1 MPLRSFLFLI
11 LFTLLLACKSGSD
24 EIESPQTDPLE
35 TSVQWN
41 DFVTFKTGNIPL
53 IIVAPHG
60 GDLKPQW
67 IDDRGCP
74 DSKLL
79 QDQYTL
85 GIALQIEQ
93 ELNAMGYQ
101 PYMVLAKMHRIK
113 IDLNRSRNTA
123 LCEDKTAVPLWEL
136 FHNQITAFQNDIST
150 MHGRGILIDLHGQSH
165 PEQRI
170 ELGYLLNGSM
180 LRDLEQNAT
189 DYSNQVSIKNLISNH
204 PNQTSF
210 QQLLVGEN
218 SLGTLLSEQDFA
230 AVPSQSDQAPLESQ
244 LFFSGGHNTI
254 NYGSRDSGTI
264 DAIQVELNRVGLRA
278 ESDDRQR
285 FANVFSNVIIDYLT
299 VHYSD
304 AFTP

>member
-1 MPLRSFLFLI
+1 MLNRFFLVLIYIVLFLSCESDSSDLNQNDDLVESEI
-11 LFTLLLACKSGSD
+11 LWDDYT
-24 EIESPQTDPLE
+24 I
-35 TSVQWN
+35 
-41 DFVTFKTGNIPL
+41 FKTGNIPL
-53 IIVAPHG
+53 LIIAPHG

-67 IDDRGCP
+67 LDDRNCEN
-74 DSKLL
+74 SKIV

-85 GIALQIEQ
+85 EIALQIEQ
-93 ELNAMGYQ
+93 ELNTLGFQ
-101 PYMVLAKMHRIK
+101 PFLVLSKMHRIK
-113 IDLNRSRNTA
+113 IDLNRSLETA
-123 LCEDKTAVPLWEL
+123 LCKDKSAMPLWVV
-136 FHNQITAFQNDIST
+136 FHNQIDIFQNEISSSY
-150 MHGRGILIDLHGQSH
+150 GRGLIIDLHGQSH
-165 PEQRI
+165 PEERI

-204 PNQTSF
+204 PKQTSF

-264 DAIQVELNRVGLRA
+264 DAIQVELNRAGLRA

-285 FANVFSNVIIDYLT
+285 FANVFSNIIIDYLT

>member
-1 MPLRSFLFLI
+1 MLNRFFLVLIYIVLFLSCESDSSDLNQNDDLVESEI
-11 LFTLLLACKSGSD
+11 LWDDYT
-24 EIESPQTDPLE
+24 I
-35 TSVQWN
+35 
-41 DFVTFKTGNIPL
+41 FKTGNIPL
-53 IIVAPHG
+53 LIIAPHG

-67 IDDRGCP
+67 LDDRNCEN
-74 DSKLL
+74 SKIV
-79 QDQYTL
+79 QDRYTL
-85 GIALQIEQ
+85 EIALQIEQ
-93 ELNAMGYQ
+93 ELNTLGFQ
-101 PYMVLAKMHRIK
+101 PFLVLSKMHRIK
-113 IDLNRSRNTA
+113 IDLNRSLETA
-123 LCEDKTAVPLWEL
+123 LCKDKSAMPLWMV
-136 FHNQITAFQNDIST
+136 FHNQIDIFQNEISSSY
-150 MHGRGILIDLHGQSH
+150 GRGLIIDLHGQSH
-165 PEQRI
+165 PEERI

>member
-1 MPLRSFLFLI
+1 MLNRFYFILIYIILFLS
-11 LFTLLLACKSGSD
+11 CESD
-24 EIESPQTDPLE
+24 SSDLNQNDDLVESEI
-35 TSVQWN
+35 QWN
-41 DFVTFKTGNIPL
+41 DYIIFKTGNIPL
-53 IIVAPHG
+53 LIIAPHG

-67 IDDRGCP
+67 LDDRNCEN
-74 DSKLL
+74 SKIL

-85 GIALQIEQ
+85 EIALQIEQ
-93 ELNAMGYQ
+93 ELNSLGFQ
-101 PYMVLAKMHRIK
+101 PFLVLSKMHRIK
-113 IDLNRSRNTA
+113 IDLNRSLETA
-123 LCEDKTAVPLWEL
+123 LCNDKSAMPLWMV
-136 FHNQITAFQNDIST
+136 FHNQIDIFRNEISSSY
-150 MHGRGILIDLHGQSH
+150 GRGLVIDLHGQSH

-204 PNQTSF
+204 PKQTSF

-264 DAIQVELNRVGLRA
+264 DAIQVELNRAGLRA

-285 FANVFSNVIIDYLT
+285 FANVFSNIIIDYLT

>member
-1 MPLRSFLFLI
+1 MLNRFFIVLIYIILFLSCENDSSDLNQNDDLVESEI
-11 LFTLLLACKSGSD
+11 LWD
-24 EIESPQTDPLE
+24 DYVI
-35 TSVQWN
+35 
-41 DFVTFKTGNIPL
+41 FKTGNIPL
-53 IIVAPHG
+53 LIIAPHG

-67 IDDRGCP
+67 LDDRNCEN
-74 DSKLL
+74 SKIV
-79 QDQYTL
+79 QDRYTL
-85 GIALQIEQ
+85 EIALQIEQ
-93 ELNAMGYQ
+93 ELNTLGFQ
-101 PYMVLAKMHRIK
+101 PFLVLSKMHRIK
-113 IDLNRSRNTA
+113 IDLNRSLETA
-123 LCEDKTAVPLWEL
+123 LCKDKSAMPLWMV
-136 FHNQITAFQNDIST
+136 FHNQIDIFQNEISSSY
-150 MHGRGILIDLHGQSH
+150 GRGLIIDLHGQSH
-165 PEQRI
+165 PEERI

-204 PNQTSF
+204 PKQTSF

-264 DAIQVELNRVGLRA
+264 DAIQVELNRAGLRA

-285 FANVFSNVIIDYLT
+285 FANVFSNIIIDYLT

>member
-1 MPLRSFLFLI
+1 MLNRFFLVLIYIVLFLSCESDSSDLNQNDDLVESEI
-11 LFTLLLACKSGSD
+11 LWDDYT
-24 EIESPQTDPLE
+24 I
-35 TSVQWN
+35 
-41 DFVTFKTGNIPL
+41 FKTGNIPL
-53 IIVAPHG
+53 LIIAPHG

-67 IDDRGCP
+67 LDDRNCEN
-74 DSKLL
+74 SKIV
-79 QDQYTL
+79 QDRYTL
-85 GIALQIEQ
+85 EIALQIEQ
-93 ELNAMGYQ
+93 ELNTLGFQ
-101 PYMVLAKMHRIK
+101 PFLVLSKMHRIK
-113 IDLNRSRNTA
+113 IDLNRSLETA
-123 LCEDKTAVPLWEL
+123 LCKDKSAMPLWMV
-136 FHNQITAFQNDIST
+136 FHNQIDIFQNEISSSY
-150 MHGRGILIDLHGQSH
+150 GRGLIIDLHGQSH
-165 PEQRI
+165 PEERI

-204 PNQTSF
+204 PKQTSF

-264 DAIQVELNRVGLRA
+264 DAIQVELNRAGLRA

-285 FANVFSNVIIDYLT
+285 FANVFSNIIIDYLT

>member
-1 MPLRSFLFLI
+1 MLNRVFIVLLYIILFLSCENDSSDLNQNDDLVESEI
-11 LFTLLLACKSGSD
+11 LWD
-24 EIESPQTDPLE
+24 DYVI
-35 TSVQWN
+35 
-41 DFVTFKTGNIPL
+41 FKTGNIPL
-53 IIVAPHG
+53 LIIAPHG

-67 IDDRGCP
+67 LDDRNCEN
-74 DSKLL
+74 SKIV

-85 GIALQIEQ
+85 EIALQIEQ
-93 ELNAMGYQ
+93 ELNTLGFQ
-101 PYMVLAKMHRIK
+101 PFLVLSKMHRIK
-113 IDLNRSRNTA
+113 IDLNRSLETA
-123 LCEDKTAVPLWEL
+123 LCKDKSAMPLWMV
-136 FHNQITAFQNDIST
+136 FHNQIDIFQNEISSSY
-150 MHGRGILIDLHGQSH
+150 GRGLIIDLHGQSH
-165 PEQRI
+165 PEERI

-204 PNQTSF
+204 PKQTSF

-264 DAIQVELNRVGLRA
+264 DAIQVELNRAGLRA

-285 FANVFSNVIIDYLT
+285 FANVFSNIIIDYLT

>member
-1 MPLRSFLFLI
+1 MLNRFFLVLIYIVLFLSCESDSSDLNQNDDLVESEI
-11 LFTLLLACKSGSD
+11 LWDDYT
-24 EIESPQTDPLE
+24 I
-35 TSVQWN
+35 
-41 DFVTFKTGNIPL
+41 FKTGNIPL
-53 IIVAPHG
+53 LIIAPHG

-67 IDDRGCP
+67 LDDRNCEN
-74 DSKLL
+74 SKIV
-79 QDQYTL
+79 QDRYTL
-85 GIALQIEQ
+85 EIALQIEQ
-93 ELNAMGYQ
+93 ELNTLGFQ
-101 PYMVLAKMHRIK
+101 PFLVLSKMHRIK
-113 IDLNRSRNTA
+113 IDLNRSLETA
-123 LCEDKTAVPLWEL
+123 LCKDKSAMPLWMV
-136 FHNQITAFQNDIST
+136 FHNQIDIFQNEISSSY
-150 MHGRGILIDLHGQSH
+150 GRGLIIDLHGQSH

-204 PNQTSF
+204 PKQTSF

-264 DAIQVELNRVGLRA
+264 DAIQVELNRAGLRA

-285 FANVFSNVIIDYLT
+285 FANVFSNIIIDYLT

>member
-93 ELNAMGYQ
+93 E
-101 PYMVLAKMHRIK
+101 PR
-113 IDLNRSRNTA
+113 
-123 LCEDKTAVPLWEL
+123 
-136 FHNQITAFQNDIST
+136 
-150 MHGRGILIDLHGQSH
+150 
-165 PEQRI
+165 
-170 ELGYLLNGSM
+170 
-180 LRDLEQNAT
+180 
-189 DYSNQVSIKNLISNH
+189 
-204 PNQTSF
+204 
-210 QQLLVGEN
+210 
-218 SLGTLLSEQDFA
+218 TLPPSS
-230 AVPSQSDQAPLESQ
+230 SQSIVYNPCNSAATASTRSITLNKFPPHI
-244 LFFSGGHNTI
+244 F
-254 NYGSRDSGTI
+254 
-264 DAIQVELNRVGLRA
+264 AI
-278 ESDDRQR
+278 S
-285 FANVFSNVIIDYLT
+285 S
-299 VHYSD
+299 
-304 AFTP
+304 

>member
-1 MPLRSFLFLI
+1 MLNRFFLVLIYIVLFLSCESDSSDLNQNDDLVESEI
-11 LFTLLLACKSGSD
+11 LWDDYT
-24 EIESPQTDPLE
+24 I
-35 TSVQWN
+35 
-41 DFVTFKTGNIPL
+41 FKTGNIPL
-53 IIVAPHG
+53 LIIAPHG

-67 IDDRGCP
+67 LDDRNCEN
-74 DSKLL
+74 SKIV
-79 QDQYTL
+79 QDRYTL
-85 GIALQIEQ
+85 EIALQIEQ
-93 ELNAMGYQ
+93 ELNTLGFQ
-101 PYMVLAKMHRIK
+101 PFLVLSKMHRIK
-113 IDLNRSRNTA
+113 IDLNRSLETA
-123 LCEDKTAVPLWEL
+123 LCKDKSAMPLWMV
-136 FHNQITAFQNDIST
+136 FHNQIDIFQNEISSSY
-150 MHGRGILIDLHGQSH
+150 GRGLIIDLHGQSH
-165 PEQRI
+165 PEERI

-264 DAIQVELNRVGLRA
+264 DAIQVELNRAGLRA

-285 FANVFSNVIIDYLT
+285 FANVFSNIIIDYLT

>member
-1 MPLRSFLFLI
+1 MLNRFFLVLIYIVLFLSCESDSSDLNQNDDLVESEI
-11 LFTLLLACKSGSD
+11 LWDDYT
-24 EIESPQTDPLE
+24 I
-35 TSVQWN
+35 
-41 DFVTFKTGNIPL
+41 FKTGNIPL
-53 IIVAPHG
+53 LIIAPHG
-60 GDLKPQW
+60 GDLKQQW
-67 IDDRGCP
+67 LDDRNCEN
-74 DSKLL
+74 SKIV
-79 QDQYTL
+79 QDRYTL
-85 GIALQIEQ
+85 EIALQIEQ
-93 ELNAMGYQ
+93 ELNTLGFQ
-101 PYMVLAKMHRIK
+101 PFLVLSKMHRIK
-113 IDLNRSRNTA
+113 IDLNRSLETA
-123 LCEDKTAVPLWEL
+123 LCKDKSAMPLWMV
-136 FHNQITAFQNDIST
+136 FHNQIDIFQNEISSSY
-150 MHGRGILIDLHGQSH
+150 GRGLIIDLHGQSH
-165 PEQRI
+165 PEERI

-204 PNQTSF
+204 PKQTSF

-264 DAIQVELNRVGLRA
+264 DAIQVELNRAGLRA

-285 FANVFSNVIIDYLT
+285 FANVFSNIIIDYLT

>member
-1 MPLRSFLFLI
+1 MLNRFFLVLIYIVLFLSCESDSSDLNQNDDLVESEI
-11 LFTLLLACKSGSD
+11 LWDDYT
-24 EIESPQTDPLE
+24 I
-35 TSVQWN
+35 
-41 DFVTFKTGNIPL
+41 FKTGNIPL
-53 IIVAPHG
+53 LIIAPHG

-67 IDDRGCP
+67 LDDRNCEN
-74 DSKLL
+74 SKIV

-85 GIALQIEQ
+85 EIALQIEQ
-93 ELNAMGYQ
+93 ELNTLGFQ
-101 PYMVLAKMHRIK
+101 PFLVLSKMHRIK
-113 IDLNRSRNTA
+113 IDLNRSLETA
-123 LCEDKTAVPLWEL
+123 LCKDKSAMPLWMV
-136 FHNQITAFQNDIST
+136 FHNQIDIFQNEISSSY
-150 MHGRGILIDLHGQSH
+150 GRGLIIDLHGQSH
-165 PEQRI
+165 PEERI

-204 PNQTSF
+204 PKQTSF

-264 DAIQVELNRVGLRA
+264 DAIQVELNRAGLRA

-285 FANVFSNVIIDYLT
+285 FANVFSNIIIDYLT

>member
-1 MPLRSFLFLI
+1 MLNRFFLVLIYIVLFLSCESDSSDLNQNDDLVESEI
-11 LFTLLLACKSGSD
+11 LWDDYT
-24 EIESPQTDPLE
+24 I
-35 TSVQWN
+35 
-41 DFVTFKTGNIPL
+41 FKTGNIPL
-53 IIVAPHG
+53 LIIAPHG

-67 IDDRGCP
+67 LDDRNCEN
-74 DSKLL
+74 SKIV

-85 GIALQIEQ
+85 EIALQIEQ
-93 ELNAMGYQ
+93 ELNTLGFQ
-101 PYMVLAKMHRIK
+101 PFLVLSKMHRIK
-113 IDLNRSRNTA
+113 IDLNRSLETA
-123 LCEDKTAVPLWEL
+123 LCKDKSAMPLWMV
-136 FHNQITAFQNDIST
+136 FHNQIDIFQNEISSSY
-150 MHGRGILIDLHGQSH
+150 GRGLVIDLHGQSH

-204 PNQTSF
+204 PKQTSF

-264 DAIQVELNRVGLRA
+264 DAIQVELNRAGLRA

-285 FANVFSNVIIDYLT
+285 FANVFSNIIIDYLT

>member
-1 MPLRSFLFLI
+1 MLNRFFLVLIYIVLFLSCESDSSDLNQNDDLVESEI
-11 LFTLLLACKSGSD
+11 LWDDYT
-24 EIESPQTDPLE
+24 I
-35 TSVQWN
+35 
-41 DFVTFKTGNIPL
+41 FKTGNIPL
-53 IIVAPHG
+53 LIIAPHG

-67 IDDRGCP
+67 LDDRNCEN
-74 DSKLL
+74 SKIV

-85 GIALQIEQ
+85 EIALQIEQ
-93 ELNAMGYQ
+93 ELNTLGFQ
-101 PYMVLAKMHRIK
+101 PFLVLSKMHRIK
-113 IDLNRSRNTA
+113 IDLNRSLETA
-123 LCEDKTAVPLWEL
+123 LCKDKSAMPLWVV
-136 FHNQITAFQNDIST
+136 FHNQIDIFRNEISSSY
-150 MHGRGILIDLHGQSH
+150 GRGLVIDLHGQSH
-165 PEQRI
+165 PEERI

-204 PNQTSF
+204 PKQTSF

-264 DAIQVELNRVGLRA
+264 DAIQVELNRAGLRA

-285 FANVFSNVIIDYLT
+285 FANVFSNIIIDYLT

>member
-1 MPLRSFLFLI
+1 MLNRVFIVLIYIILFLSCENDSSDLNQNDDLVESEI
-11 LFTLLLACKSGSD
+11 LWDDYT
-24 EIESPQTDPLE
+24 I
-35 TSVQWN
+35 
-41 DFVTFKTGNIPL
+41 FKTGNIPL
-53 IIVAPHG
+53 LIIAPHG

-67 IDDRGCP
+67 LDDRNCEN
-74 DSKLL
+74 SKIV
-79 QDQYTL
+79 QDRYTL
-85 GIALQIEQ
+85 EIALQIEQ
-93 ELNAMGYQ
+93 ELNTLGFQ
-101 PYMVLAKMHRIK
+101 PFLVLSKMHRIK
-113 IDLNRSRNTA
+113 IDLNRSLETA
-123 LCEDKTAVPLWEL
+123 LCKDKSAMPLWMV
-136 FHNQITAFQNDIST
+136 FHNQIDIFQNEISSSY
-150 MHGRGILIDLHGQSH
+150 GRGLIIDLHGQSH
-165 PEQRI
+165 PEERI

-204 PNQTSF
+204 PKQTSF

-264 DAIQVELNRVGLRA
+264 DAIQVELNRAGLRA

-285 FANVFSNVIIDYLT
+285 FANVFSNIIIDYLT

>member
-1 MPLRSFLFLI
+1 MLNRFFLVLIYIVLFLSCESDSSDLNQNDDLVESEI
-11 LFTLLLACKSGSD
+11 LWDDYT
-24 EIESPQTDPLE
+24 I
-35 TSVQWN
+35 
-41 DFVTFKTGNIPL
+41 FKTGNIPL
-53 IIVAPHG
+53 LIIAPHG

-67 IDDRGCP
+67 LDDRNCEN
-74 DSKLL
+74 SKIV
-79 QDQYTL
+79 QDRYTL
-85 GIALQIEQ
+85 EIALQIEQ
-93 ELNAMGYQ
+93 ELNTLGFQ
-101 PYMVLAKMHRIK
+101 PFLVLSKMHRIK
-113 IDLNRSRNTA
+113 IDLNRSLETA
-123 LCEDKTAVPLWEL
+123 LCKDKSAMPLWMV
-136 FHNQITAFQNDIST
+136 FHNQIDIFQNEISSSY
-150 MHGRGILIDLHGQSH
+150 GRGLVIDLHGQSH

-204 PNQTSF
+204 PKQTSF

-264 DAIQVELNRVGLRA
+264 DAIQVELNRAGLRA

-285 FANVFSNVIIDYLT
+285 FANVFSNIIIDYLT

>member
-1 MPLRSFLFLI
+1 MLNRFFLVLIYIVLFLSCESDSSDLNQNDDLVESEI
-11 LFTLLLACKSGSD
+11 LWD
-24 EIESPQTDPLE
+24 DYVI
-35 TSVQWN
+35 
-41 DFVTFKTGNIPL
+41 FKTGNIPL
-53 IIVAPHG
+53 LIIAPHG

-67 IDDRGCP
+67 LDDRNCEN
-74 DSKLL
+74 SKIV

-85 GIALQIEQ
+85 EIALQIEQ
-93 ELNAMGYQ
+93 ELNTLGFQ
-101 PYMVLAKMHRIK
+101 PFLVLSKMHRIK
-113 IDLNRSRNTA
+113 IDLNRSLETA
-123 LCEDKTAVPLWEL
+123 LCKDKSAMPLWMV
-136 FHNQITAFQNDIST
+136 FHNQIDIFQNEISSSY
-150 MHGRGILIDLHGQSH
+150 GRGLIIDLHGQSH
-165 PEQRI
+165 PEERI

-204 PNQTSF
+204 PKQTSF

-264 DAIQVELNRVGLRA
+264 DAIQVELNRAGLRA

-285 FANVFSNVIIDYLT
+285 FANVFSNIIIDYLT

>member
-1 MPLRSFLFLI
+1 MLNRFFLVLIYIVLFLSCESDSSDLNQNDDLVESEI
-11 LFTLLLACKSGSD
+11 LWDDYT
-24 EIESPQTDPLE
+24 I
-35 TSVQWN
+35 
-41 DFVTFKTGNIPL
+41 FKTGNIPL
-53 IIVAPHG
+53 LIIAPHG

-67 IDDRGCP
+67 LDDRNCEN
-74 DSKLL
+74 SKIV

-85 GIALQIEQ
+85 EIALQIEQ
-93 ELNAMGYQ
+93 ELNTLGFQ
-101 PYMVLAKMHRIK
+101 PFLVLSKMHRIK
-113 IDLNRSRNTA
+113 IDLNRSLETA
-123 LCEDKTAVPLWEL
+123 LCKDKSAMPLWMV
-136 FHNQITAFQNDIST
+136 FHNQIDIFQNEISSSY
-150 MHGRGILIDLHGQSH
+150 GRGLVIDLHGQSH
-165 PEQRI
+165 PEERI

-204 PNQTSF
+204 PKQTSF

-264 DAIQVELNRVGLRA
+264 DAIQVELNRAGLRA

-285 FANVFSNVIIDYLT
+285 FANVFSNIIIDYLT

>member
-1 MPLRSFLFLI
+1 MLNRFFLVLIYIVLFLSCESDSSDLNQNDDLVESEI
-11 LFTLLLACKSGSD
+11 LWDDYT
-24 EIESPQTDPLE
+24 I
-35 TSVQWN
+35 
-41 DFVTFKTGNIPL
+41 FKTGNIPL
-53 IIVAPHG
+53 LIIAPHG
-60 GDLKPQW
+60 GYLKPQW
-67 IDDRGCP
+67 LDDRNCEN
-74 DSKLL
+74 SKIV
-79 QDQYTL
+79 QDRYTL
-85 GIALQIEQ
+85 EIALQIEQ
-93 ELNAMGYQ
+93 ELNTLGFQ
-101 PYMVLAKMHRIK
+101 PFLVLSKMHRIK
-113 IDLNRSRNTA
+113 IDLNRSLETA
-123 LCEDKTAVPLWEL
+123 LCKDKSAMPLWMV
-136 FHNQITAFQNDIST
+136 FHNQIDIFQNEISSSY
-150 MHGRGILIDLHGQSH
+150 GRGLIIDLHGHSH
-165 PEQRI
+165 PEERI

-204 PNQTSF
+204 PKQTSF

-264 DAIQVELNRVGLRA
+264 DAIQVELNRAGLRA

-285 FANVFSNVIIDYLT
+285 FANVFSNIIIDYLT

>member
-1 MPLRSFLFLI
+1 
-11 LFTLLLACKSGSD
+11 
-24 EIESPQTDPLE
+24 
-35 TSVQWN
+35 
-41 DFVTFKTGNIPL
+41 
-53 IIVAPHG
+53 
-60 GDLKPQW
+60 
-67 IDDRGCP
+67 
-74 DSKLL
+74 
-79 QDQYTL
+79 
-85 GIALQIEQ
+85 
-93 ELNAMGYQ
+93 
-101 PYMVLAKMHRIK
+101 MHRIK
-113 IDLNRSRNTA
+113 IDLNRSLETA
-123 LCEDKTAVPLWEL
+123 LCKDKSAMPLWMV
-136 FHNQITAFQNDIST
+136 FHNQIEIFQNEISSSY
-150 MHGRGILIDLHGQSH
+150 GRGLIIDLHGQSH
-165 PEQRI
+165 PEERI

-180 LRDLEQNAT
+180 LRDLVQNAT

-204 PNQTSF
+204 PKQTSF

-264 DAIQVELNRVGLRA
+264 DAIQVELNRAGLRA

-285 FANVFSNVIIDYLT
+285 FANVFSNIIIDYLT

>member
-113 IDLNRSRNTA
+113 IDLNRSLNTA

-170 ELGYLLNGSM
+170 ELGYLLNVQM
-180 LRDLEQNAT
+180 LRDFEANNA
-189 DYSNQVSIKNLISNH
+189 DYSNQAYIKSLISNN
-204 PNQTSF
+204 P
-210 QQLLVGEN
+210 QQVNFEQLIIGDN
-218 SLGTLLSEQDFA
+218 SLGTLLEFKGFD
-230 AVPSQSDQAPLESQ
+230 AVPSNSDQAPLEHQ

-254 NYGSRDSGTI
+254 NYGSRDSGSI
-264 DAIQVELNRVGLRA
+264 DAIQVELNREGLRS
-278 ESDDRQR
+278 EIEDRER
-285 FANVFSNVIIDYLT
+285 FASVFSNILVDFLT
-299 VHYSD
+299 THYAD
-304 AFTP
+304 ALNP

>member
-1 MPLRSFLFLI
+1 MLNRFFIVLIYIILFLSCENDSSDLNQNDDLVESEI
-11 LFTLLLACKSGSD
+11 LWDDYT
-24 EIESPQTDPLE
+24 I
-35 TSVQWN
+35 
-41 DFVTFKTGNIPL
+41 FKTGNIPL
-53 IIVAPHG
+53 LIIAPHG

-67 IDDRGCP
+67 LDDRNCEN
-74 DSKLL
+74 SKIV
-79 QDQYTL
+79 QDRYTL
-85 GIALQIEQ
+85 EIALQIEQ
-93 ELNAMGYQ
+93 ELNTLGFQ
-101 PYMVLAKMHRIK
+101 PFLVLSKMHRIK
-113 IDLNRSRNTA
+113 IDLNRSLETA
-123 LCEDKTAVPLWEL
+123 LCKDKSAMPLWMV
-136 FHNQITAFQNDIST
+136 FHNQIDIFQNEISSSY
-150 MHGRGILIDLHGQSH
+150 GRGLIIDLHGQSH
-165 PEQRI
+165 PEERI

-204 PNQTSF
+204 PKQTSF

-264 DAIQVELNRVGLRA
+264 DAIQVELNRAGLRA

-285 FANVFSNVIIDYLT
+285 FANVFSNIIIDYLT

>member
-1 MPLRSFLFLI
+1 MLNRFFLI
-11 LFTLLLACKSGSD
+11 LIYIILFLSCESD
-24 EIESPQTDPLE
+24 SSDLNQNDDLVESEILWDDYTI
-35 TSVQWN
+35 
-41 DFVTFKTGNIPL
+41 FKTGNIPL
-53 IIVAPHG
+53 LIIAPHG

-67 IDDRGCP
+67 LDDRNCEN
-74 DSKLL
+74 SKIV
-79 QDQYTL
+79 QDRYTL
-85 GIALQIEQ
+85 EIALQIEQ
-93 ELNAMGYQ
+93 ELNTLGFQ
-101 PYMVLAKMHRIK
+101 PFLVLSKMHRIK
-113 IDLNRSRNTA
+113 IDLNRSLETA
-123 LCEDKTAVPLWEL
+123 LCKDKSAMPLWMV
-136 FHNQITAFQNDIST
+136 FHNQIDIFQNEISSSY
-150 MHGRGILIDLHGQSH
+150 GRGLIIDLHGQSH
-165 PEQRI
+165 PEERI

-204 PNQTSF
+204 PKQTSF

-264 DAIQVELNRVGLRA
+264 DAIQVELNRAGLRA

-285 FANVFSNVIIDYLT
+285 FANVFSNIIIDYLT

>member
-1 MPLRSFLFLI
+1 MLNRFFLVLIYIVLFLSCESDSSDLNQNDDLVESEI
-11 LFTLLLACKSGSD
+11 LWDDYT
-24 EIESPQTDPLE
+24 I
-35 TSVQWN
+35 
-41 DFVTFKTGNIPL
+41 FKTGNIPL
-53 IIVAPHG
+53 LIIAPHG

-67 IDDRGCP
+67 LDDRNCEN
-74 DSKLL
+74 SKIV
-79 QDQYTL
+79 QDRYTL
-85 GIALQIEQ
+85 EIALQIEQ
-93 ELNAMGYQ
+93 ELNTLGFQ
-101 PYMVLAKMHRIK
+101 PFLVLSKMHRIK
-113 IDLNRSRNTA
+113 IDLNRSLETA
-123 LCEDKTAVPLWEL
+123 LCKDKSAMPLWMV
-136 FHNQITAFQNDIST
+136 FHNQIDIFQNEISSSY
-150 MHGRGILIDLHGQSH
+150 GRGLIIDLHGQSH
-165 PEQRI
+165 PEERI

-204 PNQTSF
+204 PKQTSF

-254 NYGSRDSGTI
+254 NYGSRDSGSI
-264 DAIQVELNRVGLRA
+264 DAIQVELNREGLRS
-278 ESDDRQR
+278 EIEDRQR
-285 FANVFSNVIIDYLT
+285 FANVFSNIIIDYLT

>member
-1 MPLRSFLFLI
+1 MLNRFFLI
-11 LFTLLLACKSGSD
+11 LIYIILFLSCESD
-24 EIESPQTDPLE
+24 SSDLNQNDDLVESEILWDDYTI
-35 TSVQWN
+35 
-41 DFVTFKTGNIPL
+41 FKTGNIPL
-53 IIVAPHG
+53 LIIAPHG

-67 IDDRGCP
+67 LDDRNCEN
-74 DSKLL
+74 SKIV
-79 QDQYTL
+79 QDRYTL
-85 GIALQIEQ
+85 EIALQIEQ
-93 ELNAMGYQ
+93 ELNTLGFQ
-101 PYMVLAKMHRIK
+101 PFLVLSKMHRIK
-113 IDLNRSRNTA
+113 IDLNRSLETA
-123 LCEDKTAVPLWEL
+123 LCKDKSAMPLWMV
-136 FHNQITAFQNDIST
+136 FHNQIDIFQNEISSSY
-150 MHGRGILIDLHGQSH
+150 GRGLVIDLHGQSH

-204 PNQTSF
+204 PKQTSF

-264 DAIQVELNRVGLRA
+264 DAIQVELNRAGLRA

-285 FANVFSNVIIDYLT
+285 FANVFSNIIIDYLT

>member
-53 IIVAPHG
+53 IILAPHG

-113 IDLNRSRNTA
+113 IDLNRSLNTA

-170 ELGYLLNGSM
+170 ELGYLLNGQM
-180 LRDLEQNAT
+180 LRDFEANST
-189 DYSNQVSIKNLISNH
+189 DYSNQASIKSLISNN
-204 PNQTSF
+204 P
-210 QQLLVGEN
+210 QQVNFEQLIIGDN
-218 SLGTLLSEQDFA
+218 SLGTLLEFKGFD
-230 AVPSQSDQAPLESQ
+230 AVPSNSDQAPLENQ

-254 NYGSRDSGTI
+254 NYGSRDSGSI
-264 DAIQVELNRVGLRA
+264 DAIQVELNREGLRS
-278 ESDDRQR
+278 EIEDRER
-285 FANVFSNVIIDYLT
+285 FASVFSNILVDFLT
-299 VHYSD
+299 IHYAD
-304 AFTP
+304 ALNP

>member
-1 MPLRSFLFLI
+1 MLNRVFIVLIYIILFLSCESDSSDLNQNDDLVESEI
-11 LFTLLLACKSGSD
+11 LWD
-24 EIESPQTDPLE
+24 DYVI
-35 TSVQWN
+35 
-41 DFVTFKTGNIPL
+41 FKTGNIPL
-53 IIVAPHG
+53 LIIAPHG

-67 IDDRGCP
+67 LDDRNCEN
-74 DSKLL
+74 SKIV

-85 GIALQIEQ
+85 EIAIQIEQ
-93 ELNAMGYQ
+93 ELNTLGFQ
-101 PYMVLAKMHRIK
+101 PFLVLSKMHRIK
-113 IDLNRSRNTA
+113 IDLNRSLETA
-123 LCEDKTAVPLWEL
+123 LCKDKSAMPLWMV
-136 FHNQITAFQNDIST
+136 FHNQIDIFQNEISSSY
-150 MHGRGILIDLHGQSH
+150 GRGLIIDLHGQSH
-165 PEQRI
+165 PEERI

-204 PNQTSF
+204 PKQTSF

-264 DAIQVELNRVGLRA
+264 DAIQVELNRAGLRA

-285 FANVFSNVIIDYLT
+285 FANVFSNIIIDYLT

>member
-1 MPLRSFLFLI
+1 MLNRFFLVLIYIVLFLSCESDSSDLNQNDDLVESEI
-11 LFTLLLACKSGSD
+11 LWDDYT
-24 EIESPQTDPLE
+24 I
-35 TSVQWN
+35 
-41 DFVTFKTGNIPL
+41 FKTGNIPL
-53 IIVAPHG
+53 LIIAPHG

-67 IDDRGCP
+67 LDDRNCEN
-74 DSKLL
+74 SKIV
-79 QDQYTL
+79 QDRYTL
-85 GIALQIEQ
+85 EIALQIEQ
-93 ELNAMGYQ
+93 ELNTLGFQ
-101 PYMVLAKMHRIK
+101 PFLVLSKMHRIK
-113 IDLNRSRNTA
+113 IDLNRSLETA
-123 LCEDKTAVPLWEL
+123 LCKDKSAMPLWMV
-136 FHNQITAFQNDIST
+136 FHNQIDIFQNEISSSY
-150 MHGRGILIDLHGQSH
+150 GRGLVIDLHGQSH
-165 PEQRI
+165 PEERI

-204 PNQTSF
+204 PKQTSF

-264 DAIQVELNRVGLRA
+264 DAIQVELNRAGLRA

-285 FANVFSNVIIDYLT
+285 FANVFSNIIIDYLT

>member
-1 MPLRSFLFLI
+1 MLNRFFLI
-11 LFTLLLACKSGSD
+11 LIYIILFLSCESD
-24 EIESPQTDPLE
+24 SSDLNQNDDLVESEILWDDYTI
-35 TSVQWN
+35 
-41 DFVTFKTGNIPL
+41 FKTGNIPL
-53 IIVAPHG
+53 LIIAPHG

-67 IDDRGCP
+67 LDDRNCEN
-74 DSKLL
+74 SKIV

-85 GIALQIEQ
+85 EIALQIEQ
-93 ELNAMGYQ
+93 ELNTLGFQ
-101 PYMVLAKMHRIK
+101 PFLVLSKMHRIK
-113 IDLNRSRNTA
+113 IDLNRSLETA
-123 LCEDKTAVPLWEL
+123 LCKDKSAMPLWMV
-136 FHNQITAFQNDIST
+136 FHNQIDIFQNEISSSY
-150 MHGRGILIDLHGQSH
+150 GRGLIIDLHGQSH
-165 PEQRI
+165 PEERI

-204 PNQTSF
+204 PKQTSF

-264 DAIQVELNRVGLRA
+264 DAIQVELNRAGLRA

-285 FANVFSNVIIDYLT
+285 FANVFSNIIIDYLT

>member
-1 MPLRSFLFLI
+1 MLNRFFIVLIYIILFLSCENDSSDLNQNDDLVESEI
-11 LFTLLLACKSGSD
+11 LWDDYT
-24 EIESPQTDPLE
+24 I
-35 TSVQWN
+35 
-41 DFVTFKTGNIPL
+41 FKTGNIPL
-53 IIVAPHG
+53 LIIAPHG

-67 IDDRGCP
+67 LDDRNCEN
-74 DSKLL
+74 SKIV

-85 GIALQIEQ
+85 EIALQIEQ
-93 ELNAMGYQ
+93 ELNTLGFQ
-101 PYMVLAKMHRIK
+101 PFLVLSKMHRIK
-113 IDLNRSRNTA
+113 IDLNRSLETA
-123 LCEDKTAVPLWEL
+123 LCKDKSAMPLWMV
-136 FHNQITAFQNDIST
+136 FHNQIDIFQNEISSSY
-150 MHGRGILIDLHGQSH
+150 GRGLIIDLHGQSH
-165 PEQRI
+165 PEERI

-244 LFFSGGHNTI
+244 FFFSGGHNTI
-254 NYGSRDSGTI
+254 NYGSRYSGTI
-264 DAIQVELNRVGLRA
+264 DAIQVELNRAGLRA

-285 FANVFSNVIIDYLT
+285 FANVFSNIIIDYLT

>member
-1 MPLRSFLFLI
+1 MLNRFFIVLIYIILFLSCENDSSDLNQNDDLVESEI
-11 LFTLLLACKSGSD
+11 LWD
-24 EIESPQTDPLE
+24 DYVI
-35 TSVQWN
+35 
-41 DFVTFKTGNIPL
+41 FKTGNIPL
-53 IIVAPHG
+53 LIIAPHG

-67 IDDRGCP
+67 LDDRNCEN
-74 DSKLL
+74 SKIV

-85 GIALQIEQ
+85 EIALQIEQ
-93 ELNAMGYQ
+93 ELNTLGFQ
-101 PYMVLAKMHRIK
+101 PFLVLSKMHRIK
-113 IDLNRSRNTA
+113 IDLNRSLETA
-123 LCEDKTAVPLWEL
+123 LCKDKSAMPLWMV
-136 FHNQITAFQNDIST
+136 FHNQIDIFQNEISSSY
-150 MHGRGILIDLHGQSH
+150 GRGLIIDLHGQSH
-165 PEQRI
+165 PEERI

-204 PNQTSF
+204 PKQTSF

-264 DAIQVELNRVGLRA
+264 DAIQVELNRAGLRA

-285 FANVFSNVIIDYLT
+285 FANVFSNIIIDYLT

>member
-1 MPLRSFLFLI
+1 MLNRFFLVLIYIVLFLSCESDSSDLNQNDDLVESEI
-11 LFTLLLACKSGSD
+11 LWDDYT
-24 EIESPQTDPLE
+24 I
-35 TSVQWN
+35 
-41 DFVTFKTGNIPL
+41 FKTGNIPL
-53 IIVAPHG
+53 LIIAPHG

-67 IDDRGCP
+67 LDDRNCEN
-74 DSKLL
+74 SKIV
-79 QDQYTL
+79 QDRYTL
-85 GIALQIEQ
+85 EIALQIEQ
-93 ELNAMGYQ
+93 ELNTLGYQ
-101 PYMVLAKMHRIK
+101 PFLVLSKMHRIK
-113 IDLNRSRNTA
+113 IDLNRSLETA
-123 LCEDKTAVPLWEL
+123 LCKDKSAMPLWMV
-136 FHNQITAFQNDIST
+136 FHNQIEIFQNEISSSY
-150 MHGRGILIDLHGQSH
+150 GRGLIIDLHGQSH
-165 PEQRI
+165 PEERI

-180 LRDLEQNAT
+180 LRDLVQNAT

-204 PNQTSF
+204 PKQTSF

-264 DAIQVELNRVGLRA
+264 DAIQVELNRAGLRA

-285 FANVFSNVIIDYLT
+285 FANVFSNIIIDYLT

>member
-1 MPLRSFLFLI
+1 MLNRFFFILIYIILFLS
-11 LFTLLLACKSGSD
+11 CESD
-24 EIESPQTDPLE
+24 SSDLNQNDDLVESEI
-35 TSVQWN
+35 QWN
-41 DFVTFKTGNIPL
+41 DYIIFKTGNIPL
-53 IIVAPHG
+53 LIIAPHG

-67 IDDRGCP
+67 LDDRNCEN
-74 DSKLL
+74 SKIL

-85 GIALQIEQ
+85 EIALQIEQ
-93 ELNAMGYQ
+93 ELNSLGFQ
-101 PYMVLAKMHRIK
+101 PFLVLSKMHRIK
-113 IDLNRSRNTA
+113 IDLNRSLETA
-123 LCEDKTAVPLWEL
+123 LCNDKSAMPLWMV
-136 FHNQITAFQNDIST
+136 FHNQIDIFRNEISSSY
-150 MHGRGILIDLHGQSH
+150 GRGLVIDLHGQSH

-204 PNQTSF
+204 PKQTSF

-264 DAIQVELNRVGLRA
+264 DAIQVELNRAGLRA

-285 FANVFSNVIIDYLT
+285 FANVFSNIIIDYLT

>member
-1 MPLRSFLFLI
+1 MSCESDSSDLNQNDDLVESEI
-11 LFTLLLACKSGSD
+11 LWDDYT
-24 EIESPQTDPLE
+24 I
-35 TSVQWN
+35 
-41 DFVTFKTGNIPL
+41 FKTGNIPL
-53 IIVAPHG
+53 LIIAPHG

-67 IDDRGCP
+67 LDDRNCEN
-74 DSKLL
+74 SKIV
-79 QDQYTL
+79 QDRYTL
-85 GIALQIEQ
+85 EIALQIEQ
-93 ELNAMGYQ
+93 ELNTLGFQ
-101 PYMVLAKMHRIK
+101 PFLVLSKMHRIK
-113 IDLNRSRNTA
+113 IDLNRSLETA
-123 LCEDKTAVPLWEL
+123 LCKDKSAMPLWMV
-136 FHNQITAFQNDIST
+136 FHNQIDIFQNEISSSY
-150 MHGRGILIDLHGQSH
+150 GRGLIIDLHGQSH
-165 PEQRI
+165 PEERI

-204 PNQTSF
+204 PKQTSF

-264 DAIQVELNRVGLRA
+264 DAIQVELNRAGLRA

-285 FANVFSNVIIDYLT
+285 FANVFSNIIIDYLT

>member
-1 MPLRSFLFLI
+1 MLNRFFFILIYIILFLS
-11 LFTLLLACKSGSD
+11 CESD
-24 EIESPQTDPLE
+24 SSDLNQNDDLVESEI
-35 TSVQWN
+35 QWN
-41 DFVTFKTGNIPL
+41 DYIIFKTGNIPL
-53 IIVAPHG
+53 LIIAPHG

-67 IDDRGCP
+67 LDDRNCEN
-74 DSKLL
+74 SKIL
-79 QDQYTL
+79 QDEYTL
-85 GIALQIEQ
+85 EIALQIEQ
-93 ELNAMGYQ
+93 ELNSLGFQ
-101 PYMVLAKMHRIK
+101 PFLVLSKMHRIK
-113 IDLNRSRNTA
+113 IDLNRSLETA
-123 LCEDKTAVPLWEL
+123 LCNDKSAMPLWMV
-136 FHNQITAFQNDIST
+136 FHNQIDIFRNEISSSY
-150 MHGRGILIDLHGQSH
+150 GRGLVIDLHGQSH

-204 PNQTSF
+204 PKQTSF

-264 DAIQVELNRVGLRA
+264 DAIQVELNRAGLRA

-285 FANVFSNVIIDYLT
+285 FANVFSNIIIDYLT